1 MTDWISKSAEMRF
14 KLPFEEAIAARL
26 SMEDAE
32 WAFYEPF
39 SIAVGGVV
47 GDRPRIVVEFPML
60 YSGLP
65 EPALPGV
72 TRPKSLAC
80 GRVSIAVSGA
90 GCRPVC
96 GRRPRRRSMKAAPC
110 PDWVQTIDCHPCPSF
125 GGGPARRRYS
135 PLPHPRG
142 IIRPG
147 SHLSGFCANTQ
158 DAICLYWSRISICAN
173 LSP

>member
-1 MTDWISKSAEMRF
+1 MLTSWISKSAEMHF

-32 WAFYEPF
+32 RAFYEPF
-39 SIAVGGVV
+39 SIAIGGVV

-72 TRPKSLAC
+72 TRPKSLARC
-80 GRVSIAVSGA
+80 RVSIAVLGT

-110 PDWVQTIDCHPCPSF
+110 PDRVQTIDCHPCPSF
-125 GGGPARRRYS
+125 GGGRKGGLENKVLAARKAALRPRTTS
-135 PLPHPRG
+135 LPTLADC
-142 IIRPG
+142 
-147 SHLSGFCANTQ
+147 LSG
-158 DAICLYWSRISICAN
+158 RK
-173 LSP
+173 